1 MLKCVIFD
9 MDATIADTL
18 PLCIEAFKRTVYEL
32 TGKTPSSNEITAT
45 FGPNEVA
52 TIKAFAPDRVEEGT
66 ALYLK
71 KYTELHTVMCP
82 NMFDGMK
89 EVFELIRKNGVK
101 CALVTGKGKPSL
113 DVTLKQ
119 FGLENTFSHIE
130 PGHPEKINKTA
141 NIKATLESLEIG
153 RDESIYVGDAVTDI
167 ICAKNAG
174 IGIIS
179 AAWSK
184 DADIEAI
191 KRNSPDFIA
200 YTTKELYGLLENMIC
215 GKK

>member
-1 MLKCVIFD
+1 MIKCVIFD

-32 TGKTPSSNEITAT
+32 TGKTPSSDEITAT

-52 TIKAFAPDRVEEGT
+52 TIKAFAPDSIEEGT

-71 KYTELHTVMCP
+71 KYTELHPVMCP
-82 NMFDGMK
+82 DMFDGMK
-89 EVFELIRKNGVK
+89 EVFELLEKNGVK

-113 DVTLKQ
+113 DVTLRQ

-141 NIKATLESLEIG
+141 NINTTLETLGIQ
-153 RDESIYVGDAVTDI
+153 RNESIYVGDAVTDI

-174 IGIIS
+174 IRVIS

-184 DADIEAI
+184 DADVAAI
-191 KRNSPDFIA
+191 KQNNPDFIA
-200 YTTKELYGLLENMIC
+200 YTTKELYGLLENMIS
-215 GKK
+215 GK